1 MSDDKRRSDRL
12 PMFRVC
18 RYKIEGRE
26 YADLSTNISEQGIF
40 IKNFAPPPVG
50 TGVTLTVTLP
60 EEWSSMPLLILGKVA
75 WVDDGEDQH
84 KNGMGIE
91 FSSVQADSLPMI
103 EDFVREV
110 YNEPVLNKPQLRACE
125 PGEEGPSFE
134 YDLNCEEEEP
144 Q

>member
-1 MSDDKRRSDRL
+1 
-12 PMFRVC
+12 MFRVC

-40 IKNFAPPPVG
+40 IKNFAPPLVG
-50 TGVTLTVTLP
+50 TRVTLTVTLP
-60 EEWSSMPLLILGKVA
+60 EEWGNMPLLILGKVA

-84 KNGMGIE
+84 KRGMGIE
-91 FSSVQADSLPMI
+91 FTSVQADSLPMI

-110 YNEPVLNKPQLRACE
+110 YNEPALNKPQLRACE